1 MDVMSKH
8 VRRQFIFSLLLI
20 ALVVLFG
27 TAGYMVIEGW
37 SAFDSLYMTVTTITT
52 VGYREIHELSANGKV
67 FTMTLIVI
75 GVGTILYTLNNAARI
90 VIEGELRN
98 IFGRRKVEKK
108 IRGLRNHY
116 IVCGYGRI
124 GAVICKELRNEGAS
138 FIVIEKEQMVTELSD
153 HDILFLRGD
162 ATKDEFLKEA
172 GIEHAKGLISVLP
185 TDAENLYVVLTA
197 RVLNPELKIV
207 ARAGEEGS
215 EQKLLRAGA
224 DSVVSP
230 YHIGGLR
237 IAHTLLKPAVVDFIE
252 FATRSG
258 NIDLQMEEI
267 YVNEK
272 SEMTGMTLDECGI
285 GRELGI
291 IIVAIKRSGGDMRFN
306 PTFRTT
312 IKPGDVLIALG
323 ERSKLR
329 VLEDMAGQKK

>member
-1 MDVMSKH
+1 MDVMRTH
-8 VRRQFIFSLLLI
+8 VRRQFIFSLMLI
-20 ALVVLFG
+20 VLVVLFG
-27 TAGYMVIEGW
+27 TIGYMVVEGW
-37 SAFDSLYMTVTTITT
+37 SAFDSLYMTIITITT
-52 VGYREIHELSANGKV
+52 VGYRELHVLSDEGKV

-108 IRGLRNHY
+108 IKGLRNHY

-138 FIVIEKEQMVTELSD
+138 FIVIEKEQMVTEIAD

-237 IAHTLLKPAVVDFIE
+237 IAHTVLKPAVVDFIE
-252 FATRSG
+252 FATKSG
-258 NIDLQMEEI
+258 NIDLRMEEI

-272 SEMTGMTLDECGI
+272 SEITGMTLDECGI

-323 ERSKLR
+323 ERSKLS
-329 VLEDMAGQKK
+329 VLENMAGQKK